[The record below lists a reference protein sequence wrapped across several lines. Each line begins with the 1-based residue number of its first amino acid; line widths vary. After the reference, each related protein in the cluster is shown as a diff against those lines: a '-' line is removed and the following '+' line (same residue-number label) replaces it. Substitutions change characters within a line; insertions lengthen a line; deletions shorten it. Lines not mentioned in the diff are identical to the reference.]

1 MTDYG
6 AFEVE
11 AASPAPESRRA
22 GGFGARVAVLLLGAA
37 ALAGVA
43 RLSQGGSARASLAAA
58 PGAAQRRGGEESKR
72 SSSSSSSSSDGGGSG
87 DASGGG
93 GDASS
98 SSSSTS
104 AEGDDAEKDFGVR
117 LTWGGYE
124 CGSNE
129 NMRLTCTVTLDTGTS
144 ASRDDD
150 PATQL
155 LVSAK
160 YWPASGNETSALWTP
175 LTTIDAAA
183 PSFTLDLYRLRPMRM
198 YNVKVYGV
206 NADSADTESAC
217 VL

>member
-1 MTDYG
+1 M
-6 AFEVE
+6 
-11 AASPAPESRRA
+11 
-22 GGFGARVAVLLLGAA
+22 
-37 ALAGVA
+37 
-43 RLSQGGSARASLAAA
+43 
-58 PGAAQRRGGEESKR
+58 
-72 SSSSSSSSSDGGGSG
+72 
-87 DASGGG
+87 
-93 GDASS
+93 
-98 SSSSTS
+98 
-104 AEGDDAEKDFGVR
+104 R